1 MPESQSLHPR
11 LLTPSASQK
20 PRRAWFR
27 QKRYLIGG
35 PLAFLVLI
43 GFIGSFGSN
52 TEPAGMTVMA
62 AVEETQSPEDLAA
75 AEAEAAA
82 TAQQDAA
89 DAAAKAEQEA
99 ADATAKAEK
108 DAADAAVKAAEEA
121 AAADAAAAAAAAELA
136 ARGTVSQQNA
146 LRTAEDYL
154 DYSAFS
160 YSGLIGQLEFEGFTT
175 EDATWGTDKVGADW
189 NDQAAKTA
197 RDYLAYSSFSHSG
210 LVDQLVFEGF
220 TPEQAAYGVGQTGL

>member
-1 MPESQSLHPR
+1 MMPEQSSHSL

-20 PRRAWFR
+20 PRRAWFKK
-27 QKRYLIGG
+27 KRYLIGG
-35 PLAFLVLI
+35 PLAFLVLV
-43 GFIGSFGSN
+43 GFIGSLDSN
-52 TEPAGMTVMA
+52 TEPAGTTVMA
-62 AVEETQSPEDLAA
+62 VVEESQSPEDLAA

-82 TAQQDAA
+82 TAEQDAA
-89 DAAAKAEQEA
+89 DAAAKAEQ
-99 ADATAKAEK
+99 
-108 DAADAAVKAAEEA
+108 DAADAAAKAEQDAADAAAKVAEEA
-121 AAADAAAAAAAAELA
+121 AAAEAAAAAAAADLA

-146 LRTAEDYL
+146 LRTAEGYL

-189 NDQAAKTA
+189 NEQAAKTA
-197 RDYLAYSSFSHSG
+197 KDYLAYSSFSHSG